1 MTKAKKT
8 SAKKVTS
15 RKTTSQKVIQKR
27 TAQKVTVPEAIELF
41 QRYYPEAHC
50 ALNFTNPFE
59 LLVATILSAQCTD
72 ERVNM
77 VTPALFAKY
86 PNAKEMSRA
95 ELKDV
100 EQLIRTTGF
109 YHNKAKNLIR
119 CAQTLVEEHQGE
131 VPQDL
136 EALVRLSGVGRKTAN
151 VVLGNSFGIASG
163 VVVDTHVTRLSNRL
177 GWVKGENA
185 VVIERKLKKMVPQ
198 EHWIMISH
206 WLIAHGRAVCKARKP
221 DCSRC
226 FLEQTCP
233 KKNL

>member
-1 MTKAKKT
+1 VTKAKKT

-136 EALVRLSGVGRKTAN
+136 EALVRLSGVGRKTGN

>member
-1 MTKAKKT
+1 
-8 SAKKVTS
+8 
-15 RKTTSQKVIQKR
+15 
-27 TAQKVTVPEAIELF
+27 
-41 QRYYPEAHC
+41 
-50 ALNFTNPFE
+50 
-59 LLVATILSAQCTD
+59 
-72 ERVNM
+72 M

-86 PNAKEMSRA
+86 PTAKEMSQA
-95 ELKDV
+95 KLSDIEH
-100 EQLIRTTGF
+100 LIRSTGF
-109 YHNKAKNLIR
+109 YHNKAKNLIG

-131 VPQDL
+131 VPQNL

-185 VVIERKLKKMVPQ
+185 VVIERMLNKIVPQ

-206 WLIAHGRAVCKARKP
+206 WLIAHGRAICKARKP

-233 KKNL
+233 KKSL